1 MPSDFGS
8 ELYSDTASL
17 GRSYATIQLIFAV
30 IIFIILTISG
40 IYNQFVPITTTNIM
54 ATITNVVKCTAAV
67 QSEQNYSCNLIVNYT
82 VNGTSYTNPVTL
94 TNSKQYVVGEQVFIS
109 YNINNPNI
117 ITAAQLD
124 SHFLGS
130 ISLVIGSILLLSCG
144 INFYLSSSSNVYA
157 AGTGISTTFGLL
169 KGSFK

>member
-17 GRSYATIQLIFAV
+17 GRSYATIQLIIAV
-30 IIFIILTISG
+30 IIFIILIISG
-40 IYNQFVPITTTNIM
+40 IYNQFVPITTNNIM
-54 ATITNVVKCTAAV
+54 ATIINVIKCTAAV

-82 VNGTSYTNPVTL
+82 VNGTSYTNPITL
-94 TNSKQYVVGEQVFIS
+94 TNNKKYAIGDQVFIS
-109 YNINNPNI
+109 YNIQNPNI
-117 ITAAQLD
+117 ISVAQLD

-130 ISLVIGSILLLSCG
+130 ISILVGSALLLSCG
-144 INFYLSSSSNVYA
+144 INFYLSSSNNAYA